1 MCFPKF
7 KKNVV
12 ILAELIQFFYMTA
25 RILVVD
31 DEEDICAILKFNLS
45 KEGFDVVTVNS
56 AEEAL
61 ALDIASFNLLLL
73 DVMMGGMSG
82 FELARKLKSEPKT
95 AEVPMIFITAR
106 DTEDDAVEGL
116 DLGADDYISKP
127 FSIREVLSRVKAV
140 LRRIATK
147 PDADAGIFIDDE
159 KKVVTVDGV
168 AVALTRI
175 EYEIFR
181 LLFTNKGKVFPR
193 EEILS
198 KVWPDDV
205 IVTDRTVDVNIT
217 RLRKKIGEYGDRIVS
232 RHGFGYLYEER

>member
-1 MCFPKF
+1 M
-7 KKNVV
+7 N
-12 ILAELIQFFYMTA
+12 A

-31 DEEDICAILKFNLS
+31 DDEDICAILKFNLS
-45 KEGFDVVTVNS
+45 KEGYEVVTANS

-61 ALDIASFNLLLL
+61 TLDIASFNLLLL

-82 FELARKLKSEPKT
+82 FELTGKLKTDPKT
-95 AEVPMIFITAR
+95 AGVPVIFITAR

-127 FSIREVLSRVKAV
+127 FSIREVVSRVKAV
-140 LRRIATK
+140 LRRTAAI
-147 PDADAGIFIDDE
+147 PDASTGIFIDDE
-159 KKVVTVDGV
+159 KKVVTVDGA

-193 EEILS
+193 EDILS

-217 RLRKKIGEYGDRIVS
+217 RLRKKIGEYGNRIVS
-232 RHGFGYLYEER
+232 RHGFGYLYEEQ

>member
-1 MCFPKF
+1 MS
-7 KKNVV
+7 
-12 ILAELIQFFYMTA
+12 T

-45 KEGFDVVTVNS
+45 KEGYEVVTANS

-61 ALDIASFNLLLL
+61 TLDIASFDLLLL

-82 FELARKLKSEPKT
+82 FELTGKLKTDPKT
-95 AEVPMIFITAR
+95 GGVPVIFITAR

-127 FSIREVLSRVKAV
+127 FSIREVISRVKAV
-140 LRRIATK
+140 LRRTVTK
-147 PDADAGIFIDDE
+147 AASSVGIFIDDE
-159 KKVVTVDGV
+159 KKVVTVDGA

-175 EYEIFR
+175 EYEIFK

-193 EEILS
+193 EDILS

-217 RLRKKIGEYGDRIVS
+217 RLRKKIGEYGNRIVS
-232 RHGFGYLYEER
+232 RHGFGYLYEEQ

>member
-1 MCFPKF
+1 M
-7 KKNVV
+7 N
-12 ILAELIQFFYMTA
+12 A

-45 KEGFDVVTVNS
+45 KEGYEVVTANS

-61 ALDIASFNLLLL
+61 TLDIASFNLLLL

-82 FELARKLKSEPKT
+82 FELTGKLKTDPKT
-95 AEVPMIFITAR
+95 AGVPVIFITAR

-127 FSIREVLSRVKAV
+127 FSIREVVSRVKAV
-140 LRRIATK
+140 LRRTAAI
-147 PDADAGIFIDDE
+147 PDSSTGIFIDDE
-159 KKVVTVDGV
+159 KKVVTVDGA

-193 EEILS
+193 EDILS

-217 RLRKKIGEYGDRIVS
+217 RLRKKIGEYGNRIVS
-232 RHGFGYLYEER
+232 RHGFGYLYEEQ

>member
-1 MCFPKF
+1 M
-7 KKNVV
+7 N
-12 ILAELIQFFYMTA
+12 A

-31 DEEDICAILKFNLS
+31 DEEDICAILKFSLS
-45 KEGFDVVTVNS
+45 KEGYEVVTANS

-61 ALDIASFNLLLL
+61 TLDIASFNLLLL

-82 FELARKLKSEPKT
+82 FELTGKLKTDPKT
-95 AEVPMIFITAR
+95 AGVPVIFITAR

-127 FSIREVLSRVKAV
+127 FSIREVVSRVKAV
-140 LRRIATK
+140 LRRTAAI
-147 PDADAGIFIDDE
+147 PDASTGIFIDDE
-159 KKVVTVDGV
+159 KKVVTVDGA

-193 EEILS
+193 EDILS

-217 RLRKKIGEYGDRIVS
+217 RLRKKIGEYGNRIVS
-232 RHGFGYLYEER
+232 RHGFGYLYEEQ

>member
-1 MCFPKF
+1 M
-7 KKNVV
+7 N
-12 ILAELIQFFYMTA
+12 A

-45 KEGFDVVTVNS
+45 KEGYEVVTANS

-61 ALDIASFNLLLL
+61 TLDIASFNLLLL

-82 FELARKLKSEPKT
+82 FELTGKLKTDPKT
-95 AEVPMIFITAR
+95 AGVPVIFITAR

-127 FSIREVLSRVKAV
+127 FSIREVVSRVKAV
-140 LRRIATK
+140 LRRTVARRGE
-147 PDADAGIFIDDE
+147 DSGIFIDDGR
-159 KKVVTVDGV
+159 KTVTING
-168 AVALTRI
+168 AAAPLTKI

-193 EEILS
+193 EDILS

-217 RLRKKIGEYGDRIVS
+217 RLRKKIGEYGNRIVS
-232 RHGFGYLYEER
+232 RHGFGYLYEEQ

>member
-1 MCFPKF
+1 M
-7 KKNVV
+7 N
-12 ILAELIQFFYMTA
+12 A

-45 KEGFDVVTVNS
+45 KEGYEVVTANS

-61 ALDIASFNLLLL
+61 TLDIASFNLLLL

-82 FELARKLKSEPKT
+82 FELTHRLKADPVT
-95 AEVPMIFITAR
+95 AGVPVIFITAR

-127 FSIREVLSRVKAV
+127 FSIREVVSRVKAV
-140 LRRIATK
+140 LRRTAAI
-147 PDADAGIFIDDE
+147 PDASTGIFIDDE
-159 KKVVTVDGV
+159 KKVVTVDGA

-175 EYEIFR
+175 EYEIFK

-193 EEILS
+193 EDILS

-217 RLRKKIGEYGDRIVS
+217 RLRKKIGEYGNRIVS
-232 RHGFGYLYEER
+232 RHGFGYLYEEQ

>member
-1 MCFPKF
+1 
-7 KKNVV
+7 
-12 ILAELIQFFYMTA
+12 MTA

-45 KEGFDVVTVNS
+45 KEGFEVVTANS

-61 ALDIASFNLLLL
+61 AEDITSFDLLLL

-82 FELARKLKSEPKT
+82 FELARRLKSEPPT
-95 AEVPMIFITAR
+95 AGIPVIFITAR

-127 FSIREVLSRVKAV
+127 FSIREVVSRVKAV
-140 LRRIATK
+140 LRRTAGK
-147 PDADAGIFIDDE
+147 DVSAGIFIDDE
-159 KKVVTVDGV
+159 KKVVTVDGA

-175 EYEIFR
+175 EYEILR

-193 EEILS
+193 QDILS
-198 KVWPDDV
+198 RVWPDDV

-232 RHGFGYLYEER
+232 RHGFGYLYEEK

>member
-1 MCFPKF
+1 M
-7 KKNVV
+7 N
-12 ILAELIQFFYMTA
+12 A

-31 DEEDICAILKFNLS
+31 DEEDICEILRFNLS
-45 KEGFDVVTVNS
+45 NEGFEVVTANS

-61 ALDIASFNLLLL
+61 EHDITSFDLLLM

-82 FELARKLKSEPKT
+82 FELTGKLKTDPKT
-95 AEVPMIFITAR
+95 AGVPVIFITAR

-127 FSIREVLSRVKAV
+127 FSIREVVSRVKAV
-140 LRRIATK
+140 LRRTAAI
-147 PDADAGIFIDDE
+147 PDASTGIFIDDE
-159 KKVVTVDGV
+159 KKAVTVDGS

-193 EEILS
+193 EDILS

-217 RLRKKIGEYGDRIVS
+217 RLRKKIGEYGNRIVS
-232 RHGFGYLYEER
+232 RHGFGYLYEEQ

>member
-1 MCFPKF
+1 M
-7 KKNVV
+7 N
-12 ILAELIQFFYMTA
+12 A

-45 KEGFDVVTVNS
+45 KEGYEVVTANS
-56 AEEAL
+56 AEEAQT
-61 ALDIASFNLLLL
+61 LDIASFNLLLL

-82 FELARKLKSEPKT
+82 FELTGKLKTDPKT
-95 AEVPMIFITAR
+95 AGVPVIFITAR

-127 FSIREVLSRVKAV
+127 FSIREVVSRVKAV
-140 LRRIATK
+140 LRRTAAI
-147 PDADAGIFIDDE
+147 PDASTDIFIDDE
-159 KKVVTVDGV
+159 KKVVTVDGA

-193 EEILS
+193 EDILS

-217 RLRKKIGEYGDRIVS
+217 RLRKKIGEYGNRIVS
-232 RHGFGYLYEER
+232 RHGFGYLYEEQ

>member
-1 MCFPKF
+1 M
-7 KKNVV
+7 N
-12 ILAELIQFFYMTA
+12 A

-45 KEGFDVVTVNS
+45 KEGYEVVTANS

-61 ALDIASFNLLLL
+61 TLDIASFNLLLL

-82 FELARKLKSEPKT
+82 FELTGKLKTDPKT
-95 AEVPMIFITAR
+95 AGVPVIFITAR

-127 FSIREVLSRVKAV
+127 FSIREVVSRVKAV
-140 LRRIATK
+140 LRRTAAI
-147 PDADAGIFIDDE
+147 PDASTGIFIDDE
-159 KKVVTVDGV
+159 KKVVTVDGA

-193 EEILS
+193 EDILS

-217 RLRKKIGEYGDRIVS
+217 RLRKKIGEYGNGIVS
-232 RHGFGYLYEER
+232 RHGFGYLYEEQ

>member
-1 MCFPKF
+1 M
-7 KKNVV
+7 N
-12 ILAELIQFFYMTA
+12 A

-45 KEGFDVVTVNS
+45 KEGYEVVTANS

-61 ALDIASFNLLLL
+61 TLDIASFNLLLL

-82 FELARKLKSEPKT
+82 FELTGKLKTDPKT
-95 AEVPMIFITAR
+95 AGVPVIFITAR

-127 FSIREVLSRVKAV
+127 FSIREVVSRVKAV
-140 LRRIATK
+140 LRRTAAI
-147 PDADAGIFIDDE
+147 PDASTGIFIDDE
-159 KKVVTVDGV
+159 KKVVTVDGA

-193 EEILS
+193 EDILS
-198 KVWPDDV
+198 KV
-205 IVTDRTVDVNIT
+205 
-217 RLRKKIGEYGDRIVS
+217 
-232 RHGFGYLYEER
+232 

>member
-1 MCFPKF
+1 M
-7 KKNVV
+7 N
-12 ILAELIQFFYMTA
+12 A

-45 KEGFDVVTVNS
+45 KEGYEVVTANS

-61 ALDIASFNLLLL
+61 TLDIASFNLLLL
-73 DVMMGGMSG
+73 DVMMGGISG
-82 FELARKLKSEPKT
+82 FELTHRLKADPAT
-95 AEVPMIFITAR
+95 AGVPVIFITAR

-116 DLGADDYISKP
+116 DIGADDYISKP
-127 FSIREVLSRVKAV
+127 FSIREVVSRVKAV
-140 LRRIATK
+140 LRRTAAI
-147 PDADAGIFIDDE
+147 PDASTGIFIDDE
-159 KKVVTVDGV
+159 KKVVTVDGA

-193 EEILS
+193 EDILS

-217 RLRKKIGEYGDRIVS
+217 RLRKKIGEYGNRIVS
-232 RHGFGYLYEER
+232 RHGFGYLYEGQ

>member
-1 MCFPKF
+1 M
-7 KKNVV
+7 N
-12 ILAELIQFFYMTA
+12 A

-45 KEGFDVVTVNS
+45 KEGYEVVTANS

-61 ALDIASFNLLLL
+61 TLDIASFNLLLL

-82 FELARKLKSEPKT
+82 FELTGKLKTDPKT
-95 AEVPMIFITAR
+95 AGVPVIFITAR

-127 FSIREVLSRVKAV
+127 FSIREVVSRVKAV
-140 LRRIATK
+140 LRRTAAI
-147 PDADAGIFIDDE
+147 PDASTGIFIDDE
-159 KKVVTVDGV
+159 KKVVTVDGA

-181 LLFTNKGKVFPR
+181 LLFTNKGNVFPR
-193 EEILS
+193 EDILS

-217 RLRKKIGEYGDRIVS
+217 RLRKKIGEYGNRIVS
-232 RHGFGYLYEER
+232 RHGFGYLYEEQ

>member
-1 MCFPKF
+1 M
-7 KKNVV
+7 N
-12 ILAELIQFFYMTA
+12 A

-45 KEGFDVVTVNS
+45 KQGYEVVTANS

-61 ALDIASFNLLLL
+61 TLDIASFNLLLL

-82 FELARKLKSEPKT
+82 FELTGKLKTDPKT
-95 AEVPMIFITAR
+95 AGVPVIFITAR

-127 FSIREVLSRVKAV
+127 FSIREVVSRVKAV
-140 LRRIATK
+140 LRRTAAI
-147 PDADAGIFIDDE
+147 PDASTGIFIDDE
-159 KKVVTVDGV
+159 KKVVTVDGA

-193 EEILS
+193 EDILS

-217 RLRKKIGEYGDRIVS
+217 RLRKKIGEYGNRIVS
-232 RHGFGYLYEER
+232 RHGFGYLYEEQ

>member
-1 MCFPKF
+1 M
-7 KKNVV
+7 N
-12 ILAELIQFFYMTA
+12 A

-45 KEGFDVVTVNS
+45 KEGYEVVTANS

-61 ALDIASFNLLLL
+61 TLDIASFNLLLL

-82 FELARKLKSEPKT
+82 FELTGKLKTDPKT
-95 AEVPMIFITAR
+95 AGVPVIFITAR

-127 FSIREVLSRVKAV
+127 FSIREVVSRVKAV
-140 LRRIATK
+140 LRRTAAI
-147 PDADAGIFIDDE
+147 PDAGTGIFIDDE
-159 KKVVTVDGV
+159 KKVVTVDGA

-193 EEILS
+193 EDILS

-217 RLRKKIGEYGDRIVS
+217 RLRKKIGEYGNRIVS
-232 RHGFGYLYEER
+232 RHGFGYLYEEQ

>member
-1 MCFPKF
+1 M
-7 KKNVV
+7 N
-12 ILAELIQFFYMTA
+12 A

-45 KEGFDVVTVNS
+45 KEGYEVVTANS

-61 ALDIASFNLLLL
+61 TLDIASFNLLLL

-82 FELARKLKSEPKT
+82 FELTGKLKTDPKT
-95 AEVPMIFITAR
+95 AGVPVIFITAR

-127 FSIREVLSRVKAV
+127 FSIREVVSRVKAV
-140 LRRIATK
+140 LRRTAAI
-147 PDADAGIFIDDE
+147 PDASTGIFIDDE
-159 KKVVTVDGV
+159 KKVVTVDGA

-175 EYEIFR
+175 EYEIFK

-193 EEILS
+193 EDILS

-217 RLRKKIGEYGDRIVS
+217 RLRKKIGEYGNRIVS
-232 RHGFGYLYEER
+232 RHGFGYLYEGQ

>member
-1 MCFPKF
+1 M
-7 KKNVV
+7 
-12 ILAELIQFFYMTA
+12 AA

-45 KEGFDVVTVNS
+45 KEGYDVVTANS

-61 ALDIASFNLLLL
+61 ALDVKSFNLLLL

-82 FELARKLKSEPKT
+82 FEMTGKLKSDPQT
-95 AEVPMIFITAR
+95 AGIPVIFITAR

-127 FSIREVLSRVKAV
+127 FSIREVISRVRAV
-140 LRRIATK
+140 LRRSGAAS
-147 PDADAGIFIDDE
+147 ADTNTGIFIDDE
-159 KKVVTVDGV
+159 KKVVTVDGA
-168 AVALTRI
+168 AVSLTRI
-175 EYEIFR
+175 EYEIFK

-193 EEILS
+193 EDILS

-217 RLRKKIGEYGDRIVS
+217 RLRKKIGEYGERIVS
-232 RHGFGYLYEER
+232 RHGFGYLYEEK

>member
-1 MCFPKF
+1 MS
-7 KKNVV
+7 
-12 ILAELIQFFYMTA
+12 T

-45 KEGFDVVTVNS
+45 KEGYEVVTANS

-61 ALDIASFNLLLL
+61 TLDIASFDLLLL

-82 FELARKLKSEPKT
+82 FELTGKLKTDPKT
-95 AEVPMIFITAR
+95 GGVPVIFITAR

-127 FSIREVLSRVKAV
+127 FSIRKVISRVKAV
-140 LRRIATK
+140 LRRTATK
-147 PDADAGIFIDDE
+147 ADSRAGIFIDDE
-159 KKVVTVDGV
+159 KKVVTVDGA

-175 EYEIFR
+175 EYEIFK

-193 EEILS
+193 EDILS

-217 RLRKKIGEYGDRIVS
+217 RLRKKIGEYGNRIVS
-232 RHGFGYLYEER
+232 RHGFGYLYEEQ

>member
-1 MCFPKF
+1 M
-7 KKNVV
+7 N
-12 ILAELIQFFYMTA
+12 A

-45 KEGFDVVTVNS
+45 KEGYEVVTANS

-61 ALDIASFNLLLL
+61 TLDIASFNLLLL

-82 FELARKLKSEPKT
+82 FELTGKLKTDPKT
-95 AEVPMIFITAR
+95 AGVPVIFITAR

-127 FSIREVLSRVKAV
+127 FSIREVVSRVKAV
-140 LRRIATK
+140 LRRTAAI
-147 PDADAGIFIDDE
+147 PDASTGIFIDDE
-159 KKVVTVDGV
+159 KKVVTVDGA

-175 EYEIFR
+175 EYEMFR

-193 EEILS
+193 EDILS

-217 RLRKKIGEYGDRIVS
+217 RLRKKIGEYGNRIVS
-232 RHGFGYLYEER
+232 RHGFGYLYEEQ

>member
-1 MCFPKF
+1 M
-7 KKNVV
+7 N
-12 ILAELIQFFYMTA
+12 A

-45 KEGFDVVTVNS
+45 KEGYEVVTANS

-61 ALDIASFNLLLL
+61 TLDIASFNLLLL

-82 FELARKLKSEPKT
+82 FELTGKLKTDPKT
-95 AEVPMIFITAR
+95 AGVPVIFITAR

-127 FSIREVLSRVKAV
+127 FSIREVVSRVKAV
-140 LRRIATK
+140 LRRTAAI
-147 PDADAGIFIDDE
+147 PDASTGIVIDDE
-159 KKVVTVDGV
+159 KKVVTVDGA

-193 EEILS
+193 EDILS

-217 RLRKKIGEYGDRIVS
+217 RLRKKIGEYGNRIVT
-232 RHGFGYLYEER
+232 RHGFGYLYEEQ

>member
-1 MCFPKF
+1 M
-7 KKNVV
+7 N
-12 ILAELIQFFYMTA
+12 A

-45 KEGFDVVTVNS
+45 KEGYEVVTANS

-61 ALDIASFNLLLL
+61 TLDIASFNLLLL
-73 DVMMGGMSG
+73 DVMIGGMSG
-82 FELARKLKSEPKT
+82 FELTGKLKTDPKT
-95 AEVPMIFITAR
+95 AGVPVIFITAR

-127 FSIREVLSRVKAV
+127 FSIREVVSRVKAV
-140 LRRIATK
+140 LRRTAAI
-147 PDADAGIFIDDE
+147 PDASTGIFIDDE
-159 KKVVTVDGV
+159 KKVVTVDGA

-193 EEILS
+193 EDILS

-217 RLRKKIGEYGDRIVS
+217 RLRKKIGEYGNRIVS
-232 RHGFGYLYEER
+232 RHGFGYLYEEQ

>member
-1 MCFPKF
+1 M
-7 KKNVV
+7 N
-12 ILAELIQFFYMTA
+12 A

-45 KEGFDVVTVNS
+45 KEGYEVVTANS

-61 ALDIASFNLLLL
+61 TLDIASFNLLLL

-82 FELARKLKSEPKT
+82 FELTGKLKTDPKT
-95 AEVPMIFITAR
+95 AGVPVIFITAR

-127 FSIREVLSRVKAV
+127 FSIREVVSRVKAV
-140 LRRIATK
+140 LRRTAAI
-147 PDADAGIFIDDE
+147 PDASTGIFIDDE
-159 KKVVTVDGV
+159 KKVVTVDGA

-175 EYEIFR
+175 EYEIFK

-193 EEILS
+193 EDILS

-217 RLRKKIGEYGDRIVS
+217 RLRKKIGEYGNRIVS
-232 RHGFGYLYEER
+232 RHGFGYIYEEQ

>member
-1 MCFPKF
+1 M
-7 KKNVV
+7 N
-12 ILAELIQFFYMTA
+12 A

-45 KEGFDVVTVNS
+45 KEGYEVVTANS

-61 ALDIASFNLLLL
+61 TLDIASFNLLLL
-73 DVMMGGMSG
+73 DVMMGGISG
-82 FELARKLKSEPKT
+82 FELTHRLKADPAT
-95 AEVPMIFITAR
+95 AGVPVIFITAR

-116 DLGADDYISKP
+116 DIGADDYISKP
-127 FSIREVLSRVKAV
+127 FSIREVVSRVKAV
-140 LRRIATK
+140 LRRTAAI
-147 PDADAGIFIDDE
+147 PDASTGIFIDDE
-159 KKVVTVDGV
+159 KKVVTVDGA

-175 EYEIFR
+175 EYEIFK

-193 EEILS
+193 EDILS

-217 RLRKKIGEYGDRIVS
+217 RLRKKIGEYGNRIVS
-232 RHGFGYLYEER
+232 RHGFGYLYEEQ

>member
-1 MCFPKF
+1 M
-7 KKNVV
+7 N
-12 ILAELIQFFYMTA
+12 A
-25 RILVVD
+25 RILVAD

-45 KEGFDVVTVNS
+45 KEGCDVVTVNS
-56 AEEAL
+56 AEDAMAL
-61 ALDIASFNLLLL
+61 NPASFNLLLL

-82 FELARKLKSEPKT
+82 FELARRLKSDPLT
-95 AEVPMIFITAR
+95 AGIPVIFITAR

-127 FSIREVLSRVKAV
+127 FSIREVVSRVKAV
-140 LRRIATK
+140 LRRTGQERNVRQ
-147 PDADAGIFIDDE
+147 GISIDDE
-159 KKVVTVDGV
+159 RKVVTVDGT

-175 EYEIFR
+175 EYEIFK

-193 EEILS
+193 GEILT

-217 RLRKKIGEYGDRIVS
+217 RLRKKIGEYGERIVS

>member
-1 MCFPKF
+1 MS
-7 KKNVV
+7 
-12 ILAELIQFFYMTA
+12 A

-56 AEEAL
+56 AEDAL
-61 ALDIASFNLLLL
+61 TQDISSFDLILL

-82 FELARKLKSEPKT
+82 FEMTRRLKADPATES
-95 AEVPMIFITAR
+95 VPVIFITAR

-127 FSIREVLSRVKAV
+127 FSIREVISRVKAV
-140 LRRIATK
+140 LRRTSAK
-147 PDADAGIFIDDE
+147 GESGVFIDDE
-159 KKVVTVDGV
+159 KKTVTVDGV
-168 AVALTRI
+168 PVSLTRI
-175 EYEIFR
+175 EYEIFK

-193 EEILS
+193 EDILS
-198 KVWPDDV
+198 IVWPDDV

-217 RLRKKIGEYGDRIVS
+217 RLRKKVGEYGDRIVS
-232 RHGFGYLYEER
+232 RHGFGYYFDER

>member
-1 MCFPKF
+1 M
-7 KKNVV
+7 N
-12 ILAELIQFFYMTA
+12 A

-45 KEGFDVVTVNS
+45 KEGYEVVTANS

-61 ALDIASFNLLLL
+61 TLDIASFNLLLL

-82 FELARKLKSEPKT
+82 FELTGKLKTDPKT
-95 AEVPMIFITAR
+95 DGVPVIFITAR

-127 FSIREVLSRVKAV
+127 FSIREVVSRVKAV
-140 LRRIATK
+140 LRRTAAI
-147 PDADAGIFIDDE
+147 PDASTGIFIDDE
-159 KKVVTVDGV
+159 KKVVTVDGA

-175 EYEIFR
+175 EYEIFK

-193 EEILS
+193 EDILS

-205 IVTDRTVDVNIT
+205 IVTDRTQDVNIN
-217 RLRKKIGEYGDRIVS
+217 RLRKKIGEYGNRIVS
-232 RHGFGYLYEER
+232 RHGFGYLYEEQ